1 MVAQRRPARAPRAVD
16 PTATPPLPAG
26 DGGGDLQRLLRITA
40 QAARM
45 KPPRLVSSIFGPPRD
60 WVPPYRRFS
69 EYQMLDLWRPARML
83 RYVLNVSLPSLPFA
97 PPPFGPQLLNEL
109 FWQPSVVLQRPDHE
123 GSCTSFPAES
133 WFFVNGIMTNS
144 AVAQLNAAHLSWL
157 FHRPVTLLQNAT
169 AGLIVDLLQCAVG
182 KQWRRITEPAVK
194 AMPAIYDALK
204 RRDKQRVVVIAH
216 SQGTIIMATVLGLL
230 CSLTRPAGPMRGQRA
245 ARVAQAPPEFI
256 YPSDAPIDLRDFAP
270 LEEAE
275 LAKMEVYC
283 FATCADEMRWF
294 RPPAPGRRPVPWIEH
309 FGNEHDVV
317 ARLGMLAP
325 QAARHGIHIDGVRW
339 RRAAAWGH
347 LLDEHYLYP
356 IEQAQRQGR
365 KRGGRGGAA
374 PFAALGAPAATAPP
388 RLYAYINGGEPA
400 APETP
405 SRAAAAA
412 RA

>member
-1 MVAQRRPARAPRAVD
+1 MVAPRRPSRALRAVEQTSMPPARAVD
-16 PTATPPLPAG
+16 
-26 DGGGDLQRLLRITA
+26 GDLRRLLRIAA
-40 QAARM
+40 QAAQIQ
-45 KPPRLVSSIFGPPRD
+45 PPRLASSIFGPPSD
-60 WVPPYRRFS
+60 WMPPYRRFS
-69 EYQMLDLWRPARML
+69 EYQLLDLWRPARML
-83 RYVLNVSLPSLPFA
+83 RYVLNVTLPSLPFA
-97 PPPFGPQLLNEL
+97 PPPFGPPVLNEL

-123 GSCTSFPAES
+123 GSFTSFPGES

-169 AGLIVDLLQCAVG
+169 AGLVVDLLQCAVG

-230 CSLTRPAGPMRGQRA
+230 YALARPAALPRGQRQARA
-245 ARVAQAPPEFI
+245 AHAPPEFI

-275 LAKMEVYC
+275 LAKLEVYC
-283 FATCADEMRWF
+283 FATCADEMRWL

-309 FGNEHDVV
+309 FGNERDLV

-325 QAARHGIHIDGVRW
+325 QAARNGIHIDGDCW

-374 PFAALGAPAATAPP
+374 PFDPVGSHAGPDVP
-388 RLYAYINGGEPA
+388 RLYSYINGGEPVSGA
-400 APETP
+400 
-405 SRAAAAA
+405 
-412 RA
+412 